1 MNVEVLKVKA
11 KSVISFYYLILVL
24 LLGVAPSFVSA
35 DESDLYDFLWLDPDK
50 KVYVLQNKVYRKEN
64 TFFVNAGYLM
74 DLSSDYT
81 SGKGYRV
88 GTGYYIKEEW
98 GVELIYQAY
107 SNSNNDAYKNLQQVN
122 GSVPFIRKFNK
133 VYGAMAVWSPFYGK
147 VNLFNKII
155 YFDWSFGLGAG
166 KIEAESNKDTVSSPA
181 TADTF
186 AKESFTGILAK
197 SALRV
202 HISKRVHLNI
212 EYLRTS
218 YRATGPT
225 INNRV
230 PISSWRGHSDAIVG
244 IGFSF

>member
-1 MNVEVLKVKA
+1 MKTNVQGN
-11 KSVISFYYLILVL
+11 SVPTFYCLMMVL
-24 LLGVAPSFVSA
+24 LLGAAPSFVQA

-64 TFFVNAGYLM
+64 TFYANAGYLM

-81 SGKGYRV
+81 SGKGFRV
-88 GTGYYIKEEW
+88 GAGYYLKEEW
-98 GVELIYQAY
+98 GFELIYQSY
-107 SNSNNDAYKNLQQVN
+107 SNSNNDAFKNLQQVN

-133 VYGAMAVWSPFYGK
+133 VYGGLAVWSPFYGK
-147 VNLFNKII
+147 INTFNKII
-155 YFDWSFGLGAG
+155 YFDWSFGLGLG
-166 KIEAESNKDTVSSPA
+166 KVETESNKDTVSSPS

-186 AKESFTGILAK
+186 AKESYTGILAK
-197 SALRV
+197 TALRV

-212 EYLRTS
+212 EYMRTTFN
-218 YRATGPT
+218 APGPT

-230 PISSWRGHSDAIVG
+230 SSSSWRGHSDAIIG